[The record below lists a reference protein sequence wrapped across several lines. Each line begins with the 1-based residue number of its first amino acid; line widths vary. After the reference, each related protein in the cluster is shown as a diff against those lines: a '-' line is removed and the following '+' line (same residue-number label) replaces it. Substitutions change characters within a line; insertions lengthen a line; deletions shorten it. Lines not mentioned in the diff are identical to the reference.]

1 MSGKKY
7 LTRPALRERYGGIAD
22 ITVAR
27 WIESG
32 RIDPP
37 LLINNR
43 HYFDEAK
50 LDESDRR
57 HAASFQRARANPA
70 KHRPPQRNN
79 TIEGILPTD

>member
-22 ITVAR
+22 ITVGR
-27 WIESG
+27 WIKSG

-37 LLINNR
+37 LQINNR

-57 HAASFQRARANPA
+57 HAAAFQRARVNPQ
-70 KHRPPQRNN
+70 KHRPPQRKT
-79 TIEGILPTD
+79 TIEETLPTD